1 MVNWLNYKLIV
12 LSGMILLF
20 GLTSSTLQKLTPS
33 TTQSKREIQWGFHGH
48 RLINQMAIYTLPEAL
63 LPFYKFHNHT
73 ISENAV
79 NPDKRRYAIAGE
91 QERHYIDI
99 DHYYSYTPHPLD
111 TLKHPWTIA
120 VAIFQEDTLRKH
132 GILPW
137 TIEEYK
143 YKLQN
148 AFYAKNL
155 EKIIQYSA
163 DIGHY
168 IADAHV
174 PLHTTKN
181 YNGQFT
187 NQQGIHGL
195 WESRLVE
202 LYAGD
207 YNFFVGKSSYISYL
221 PNFIWDIVQDSFL
234 KVDSV
239 LSLEA
244 ELNREFPAHRKYAYE
259 QRGNQQIQIYSQE
272 YASEYHERLNSM
284 VEKQMRK
291 SILAIG
297 SIWYTAWVDAGQP
310 NLEKLASK
318 KSNKRK
324 LEQLNNEIIKDNQE
338 IFERRDD
345 N

>member
-1 MVNWLNYKLIV
+1 MIV

-20 GLTSSTLQKLTPS
+20 GLTSSRLQKITPS
-33 TTQSKREIQWGFHGH
+33 TTQSKREVQWGFHGH

-63 LPFYKFHNHT
+63 LPFYKFHSHI

-79 NPDKRRYAIAGE
+79 NPDKRRYAISGE

-99 DHYYSYTPHPLD
+99 DHYYNYSSNPFD
-111 TLKHPWTIA
+111 TLKHPWPKA
-120 VAIFQEDTLRKH
+120 VEIFIEDTLRQH

-137 TIEEYK
+137 AIEEYK

-148 AFYAKNL
+148 AFFTKNL
-155 EKIIQYSA
+155 ERIIQYSA

-181 YNGQFT
+181 YNGQYT
-187 NQQGIHGL
+187 NQRGIHGL

-202 LYAGD
+202 LYAD
-207 YNFFVGKSSYISYL
+207 NYNFFVGKSSYIFHL
-221 PNFIWDIVQDSFL
+221 PNYLWNILQDSFS

-239 LSLEA
+239 LSIEA
-244 ELNREFPAHRKYAYE
+244 QLNLEFPAHRKYAYE
-259 QRGNQQIQIYSQE
+259 QRGTQNTQIYSKA
-272 YASEYHERLNSM
+272 YSNAYHQRLSNM
-284 VEKQMRK
+284 VENQMRK
-291 SILAIG
+291 SIHAIG

-310 NLEKLASK
+310 NLDEIASRK
-318 KSNKRK
+318 PSKRK
-324 LEQLNNEIIKDNQE
+324 LRKLDNEIIQDEKKIIDK
-338 IFERRDD
+338 RDD